1 MKVGKQNMSSY
12 TNENTGEVGNKETF
26 SLIAASK
33 VTGTN
38 VYNPNGDSLG
48 SIHDVMLDKNSGKVS
63 YAILSF
69 GGFLGIG
76 ESYHP
81 LPWHVLTYSER
92 LGGYVV
98 SLDRS
103 TLKDAPSYAA
113 SDTPD
118 WSTRAYGDSID
129 EIYDRFP
136 PVR

>member
-1 MKVGKQNMSSY
+1 MGKQNMG
-12 TNENTGEVGNKETF
+12 TFLNEDSNEVGQKETI

-38 VYNPNGDSLG
+38 VYNPQGDSLG
-48 SIHDVMLDKNSGKVS
+48 SIHDVMLDKKSGKVS

-76 ESYHP
+76 ENYHP
-81 LPWHVLTYSER
+81 LPWHVLAYSER
-92 LGGYVV
+92 FGGYVV

-103 TLKDAPSYAA
+103 TLEHSPSYGS
-113 SDTPD
+113 SDMPD

-129 EIYDRFP
+129 QYYDRIP
-136 PVR
+136 PVH